1 MSSARSSQS
10 PAAIEE
16 EPRKKGSRGGK
27 RSVTHLSKAQLAR
40 KRANDREAQRNI
52 RQRTKEH
59 IENLEK
65 KVKELEETNR
75 SASMELVLKRN
86 KELEVEVE
94 TLRAQIAAH
103 ANPVA
108 SDSIPSEIPE
118 ELLMQQKVSLEWIP
132 EPQASAQWPGA
143 VPSHLQSMDS
153 PEIPVSNGAY
163 NSQPT
168 HVYPATTAPMGY
180 ESEDTDSK
188 NIYSPTITPVWE
200 DPMVFGNTS
209 QAVSQPTPAWA
220 PFHPAFNQPSRFA
233 DLQQSGFSDLLN
245 QPTYTNTT
253 CWQQQPSIYAWQIST
268 KLKAPVTFVDQ
279 LMFGVIHSQRQLALH
294 GDVTGEDVIGP
305 SFPSVHLLFNEP
317 GPAKPPSTLTE
328 VMARYSAVLSNRGFA
343 LIPEKLASFMCMYR
357 FVQWQISP
365 TYETF
370 QTLHDWQAPRPCQL
384 LTPHPAWM
392 DLPPWGKFREKVIEN
407 QARYDNPEFQNDYA
421 TNLCVN
427 FPHDPMKALIFE
439 DGQIMVSPLLDRHLS
454 DISHMSMRK
463 PFTIKYPE
471 FRDVCR
477 FEEL

>member
-10 PAAIEE
+10 PAAMEE

-75 SASMELVLKRN
+75 SGSMERVLKRN

-94 TLRAQIAAH
+94 ALRAQIAAH

-108 SDSIPSEIPE
+108 SDSIPSEMPE

-132 EPQASAQWPGA
+132 EPQASAQWP
-143 VPSHLQSMDS
+143 VTVSSHLQSMDS
-153 PEIPVSNGAY
+153 PEIPVSSGAY

-168 HVYPATTAPMGY
+168 HVYPAATAPMRY
-180 ESEDTDSK
+180 ESEDADSK
-188 NIYSPTITPVWE
+188 NIFTPTATPVWE
-200 DPMVFGNTS
+200 DPMAFGNTS
-209 QAVSQPTPAWA
+209 QAVSQPTPTWA
-220 PFHPAFNQPSRFA
+220 PFHTAFNQPSRFA
-233 DLQQSGFSDLLN
+233 DLQQSGFTDLLN
-245 QPTYTNTT
+245 QPTYANTT

-268 KLKAPVTFVDQ
+268 KLKAPVTLVDQ

-305 SFPSVHLLFNEP
+305 SFPSVHLLFNQP

-365 TYETF
+365 TY
-370 QTLHDWQAPRPCQL
+370 QTYQKLHDWQAPRPCQL

-407 QARYDNPEFQNDYA
+407 QARYDNPEFQSDYA

-427 FPHDPMKALIFE
+427 FSHDPMKALIFE
-439 DGQIMVSPLLDRHLS
+439 DGQIMVSPLMDQHLS
-454 DISHMSMRK
+454 DISNMSMKK
-463 PFTIKYPE
+463 PFADKYPE